1 MEKHISN
8 TKIMLDYLTNN
19 ENVTWVNHPSLPDHP
34 DHEIAMKLMPKGPGS
49 MIAFGIKGGRDAG
62 QAFINAMKLTS
73 HLANVGDAKSL
84 VIHPAS
90 TTHSQMDKQSLE
102 LAGLTEDM
110 IRFSVGLEDMEDIM
124 NDFDNGFRAS
134 QKPRLVASK

>member
-1 MEKHISN
+1 
-8 TKIMLDYLTNN
+8 
-19 ENVTWVNHPSLPDHP
+19 
-34 DHEIAMKLMPKGPGS
+34 
-49 MIAFGIKGGRDAG
+49 
-62 QAFINAMKLTS
+62 
-73 HLANVGDAKSL
+73 
-84 VIHPAS
+84 
-90 TTHSQMDKQSLE
+90 MDKQSLE